1 MTSAPRQTVR
11 RCGWAQGDPLF
22 EGYHDAVWGRPVH
35 DDRVLF
41 EYLVL
46 SGAQAGL
53 SWSTILRKQDAYR
66 AAFDGFD
73 PARIARYR
81 EAKVRALLADAGIV
95 RNTQKIRSAIRNARA
110 TVTVQAEFGSLDAY
124 LWRFVG
130 GRPLVNRWR
139 SGAETPASS
148 AVSDALSED
157 LKRRG
162 FSFVGTTIC
171 YAFMQTVGLVNDHL
185 RSCHRCPA
193 RTPRG
198 KGT

>member
-1 MTSAPRQTVR
+1 MTPGKVKAMR
-11 RCGWAQGDPLF
+11 RCGWAEGQPLV
-22 EGYHDAVWGRPVH
+22 EAYHDAVWGRPVH
-35 DDRVLF
+35 DDRTLF

-53 SWSTILRKQDAYR
+53 SWGTILRKQEAYR
-66 AAFDGFD
+66 SAFGGFD
-73 PARIARYR
+73 PARVARYR
-81 EAKVRALLADAGIV
+81 EAKVRALLANAGIV
-95 RNTQKIRSAIRNARA
+95 RNEQKIRSAIRNARA
-110 TVTVQAEFGSLDAY
+110 TLHVRAEFGSLDAY

-130 GRPLVNRWR
+130 GKPIVNRWR
-139 SGAETPASS
+139 TLAEIPARSP
-148 AVSDALSED
+148 ASDALSED

-185 RSCHRCPA
+185 RGCHRCPG
-193 RTPRG
+193 RSRIG